1 MPGGKRGN
9 ATTGGDL
16 DSWTNLKRHTC
27 ANKKLASFTSGE
39 PPASCYMEDPPGNV
53 DIGPSTLILA
63 TTRVGA
69 RFWYKP
75 TKGSGLV
82 SKCDLTDIRRG
93 VNPAMRDRVRV
104 TCVLP
109 SSFTL
114 LALTNMHLNLLCI
127 RVGSGDPTVPHTLMS
142 KRKAISEEL
151 QDAIKGCCPVIVL
164 MNGTL
169 CSAHPPA

>member
-1 MPGGKRGN
+1 M
-9 ATTGGDL
+9 
-16 DSWTNLKRHTC
+16 
-27 ANKKLASFTSGE
+27 
-39 PPASCYMEDPPGNV
+39 
-53 DIGPSTLILA
+53 
-63 TTRVGA
+63 
-69 RFWYKP
+69 
-75 TKGSGLV
+75 

-114 LALTNMHLNLLCI
+114 LALTNMHLNFLCI

-169 CSAHPPA
+169 CSAHPTA